1 MPKHHWI
8 GDITPIAIQ
17 ESWLSLAV
25 LLDARSRRV
34 VGWAM
39 AEHTRTELA
48 LGALAM
54 ALQRGRPG
62 AGLVH
67 HPDRNCQY
75 TAAAYQACLAERGI
89 SCSMSRAEDCLDNA
103 MAARFFATL
112 QAAVVDTRTWPMR
125 AACTMRKLHPASLTM
140 LGLVAMLFVRSSI
153 TRGGAMFWSVLA
165 QLVAVLLDLLTAR
178 RQPEGAKDL
187 EIAVLRHQLRMLERR
202 QPRPRLARWERLTLV
217 LLVTRLRRLA
227 LGTRERWSRSLV
239 LVTPETVLRWH
250 RDLVRRK
257 WTFRRHHHAGRRP
270 TDAALAALIVRL
282 ATENP
287 RWGYARVQGELGK
300 LGHTVGRTTI
310 RAVLRRQGVPPAP
323 QRGQGSSTWRAFLAR
338 HRDQIVACDFFTV
351 ETLWL
356 KTVHVLFFI
365 EVGTR
370 RVYLAGCTAHPTAAW
385 VTQQARNLCWTLQ
398 EAGASP
404 RFLIHDRDAK
414 FPPAFDAAFASEGI
428 AVARTPYR
436 APTANAYAER
446 WVRSARAE
454 CLDHLL
460 IGGERHL
467 RRVLAEYVSHYNE
480 ARPHQGL
487 DQRCPVPRTAALPDG
502 AVRRRKRLGG
512 LIHEYYREAA

>member
-1 MPKHHWI
+1 
-8 GDITPIAIQ
+8 
-17 ESWLSLAV
+17 
-25 LLDARSRRV
+25 
-34 VGWAM
+34 
-39 AEHTRTELA
+39 
-48 LGALAM
+48 
-54 ALQRGRPG
+54 
-62 AGLVH
+62 
-67 HPDRNCQY
+67 
-75 TAAAYQACLAERGI
+75 
-89 SCSMSRAEDCLDNA
+89 
-103 MAARFFATL
+103 
-112 QAAVVDTRTWPMR
+112 
-125 AACTMRKLHPASLTM
+125 
-140 LGLVAMLFVRSSI
+140 
-153 TRGGAMFWSVLA
+153 MFWSVLA

-202 QPRPRLARWERLTLV
+202 QPPPRLARWERLTLV

-257 WTFRRHHHAGRRP
+257 WTFRRRHRAGRRP

-282 ATENP
+282 ARENP
-287 RWGYARVQGELGK
+287 RWGYARIHGELAK
-300 LGHTVGRTTI
+300 LGHTIGRSTI
-310 RAVLRRQGVPPAP
+310 RAILRRQSVPPAP
-323 QRGQGSSTWRAFLAR
+323 QRGQDGGTWRAFLAR
-338 HRDQIVACDFFTV
+338 HRGQILACDLFTL
-351 ETLWL
+351 ETIFL
-356 KTVHVLFFI
+356 KTLHILFFI
-365 EVGTR
+365 EIGTR
-370 RVYLAGCTAHPTAAW
+370 RVHFAGCTAHPTATW
-385 VTQQARNLCWTLQ
+385 VAQQARHLCWTLQ
-398 EAGASP
+398 DAGAPP

-414 FPPAFDAAFASEGI
+414 FPPAFDAVLASEGI

-467 RRVLAEYVSHYNE
+467 RRVLAEYVAHYNE

-487 DQRCPVPRTAALPDG
+487 DQRCPVPRTAVPADG